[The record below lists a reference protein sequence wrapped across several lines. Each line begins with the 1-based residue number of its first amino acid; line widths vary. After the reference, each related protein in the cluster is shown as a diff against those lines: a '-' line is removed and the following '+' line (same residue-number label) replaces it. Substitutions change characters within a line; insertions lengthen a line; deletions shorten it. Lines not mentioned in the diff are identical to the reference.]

1 MRRAAGR
8 PDTRTRLLAAAAVEF
23 AARGFDGANVD
34 RIARAAR
41 VNKAMIYY
49 HFRNKAALY
58 GEIFQGFIRAALDR
72 VHAIAASDA
81 DPAAKIR
88 AFIHAIAEEA
98 AARPHF
104 PPMWLR
110 EVAGGARHVDRATVD
125 LIGEVPA
132 TLGRIVAEGRAAG
145 QFGPAHPLLLH
156 FGIVGPLILFHV
168 SRPVRER
175 LSASSLAEA
184 PPLGLEDV
192 LAQIERAT
200 LATLAPDR
208 PNAPGARRAAPPRAG
223 AHPATPDQGRRS

>member
-1 MRRAAGR
+1 MKRATPR
-8 PDTRTRLLAAAAVEF
+8 PGSRARLLAAAAVEF
-23 AARGFDGANVD
+23 AARGFDGASVD

-41 VNKAMIYY
+41 LNKAMIYY
-49 HFRNKAALY
+49 HFDSKAALY
-58 GEIFQGFIRAALDR
+58 SEIFRDFIRAVLDR
-72 VHAIAASDA
+72 ARDVAASDLA
-81 DPAAKIR
+81 PDDKIR
-88 AFIHAIAEEA
+88 RFVRAIAEEA
-98 AARPHF
+98 LARPHF

-175 LSASSLAEA
+175 LSTSSLADA
-184 PPLGLEDV
+184 PPIELEDM

-208 PNAPGARRAAPPRAG
+208 PNAPHARRAAPRQAG
-223 AHPATPDQGRRS
+223 AHPATRDQGRRS